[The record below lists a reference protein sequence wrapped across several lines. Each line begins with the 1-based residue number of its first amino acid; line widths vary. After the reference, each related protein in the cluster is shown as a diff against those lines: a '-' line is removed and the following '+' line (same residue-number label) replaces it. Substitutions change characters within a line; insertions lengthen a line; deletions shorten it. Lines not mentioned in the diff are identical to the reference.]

1 MSKAPDKKSIVTDED
16 ITEALELLEQGLSL
30 RAITIQ
36 LGERF
41 AHNTLLDNL
50 IKRAGEQYTRARD
63 IGIKALGDKFISD
76 YEEEMANPKFDIDG
90 NIDKVW
96 AQLMRQKYANIQ
108 WYLSKRDKRY
118 RDRLDAEHTH
128 KIKGIFPEDL
138 RKK

>member
-1 MSKAPDKKSIVTDED
+1 MSAPLVTDED
-16 ITEALELLEQGLSL
+16 IDKALALLEQGLSL
-30 RAITIQ
+30 RAIAIE

-41 AHNTLLDNL
+41 KHNTLLDNL
-50 IKRAGEQYTRARD
+50 IKRAGDRYTRARD

-76 YEEEMANPKFDIDG
+76 YEEEMANPVYDIDG

-118 RDRLDAEHTH
+118 RDKIDAEHTH
-128 KIKGIFPEDL
+128 RIKGIFPEDL